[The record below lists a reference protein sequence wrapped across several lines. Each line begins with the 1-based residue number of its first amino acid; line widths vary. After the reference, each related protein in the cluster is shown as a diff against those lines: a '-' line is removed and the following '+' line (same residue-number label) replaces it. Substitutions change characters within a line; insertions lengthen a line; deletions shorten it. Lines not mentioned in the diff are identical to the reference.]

1 MPLRKKC
8 TMNVEIIRCCSSRY
22 YKIIIK
28 VFSTSVDEQASN
40 SVKSFAAA
48 PVQHQKLIKTHSC
61 VGRSINL
68 WHDQNLGVLVLLRQ
82 TVRCRQN
89 RTWKWRRR
97 RGEEERRK
105 KTVGCISKFSN
116 NSRN

>member
-1 MPLRKKC
+1 MSK
-8 TMNVEIIRCCSSRY
+8 
-22 YKIIIK
+22 
-28 VFSTSVDEQASN
+28 QANN

-48 PVQHQKLIKTHSC
+48 PVQHQKLLKTHSC

-82 TVRCRQN
+82 LGAEQN

-97 RGEEERRK
+97 RGEEERRQCAVLVSSP
-105 KTVGCISKFSN
+105 TTQETNHLFALLCFAFPPSKAN
-116 NSRN
+116 

>member
-1 MPLRKKC
+1 MSK
-8 TMNVEIIRCCSSRY
+8 
-22 YKIIIK
+22 
-28 VFSTSVDEQASN
+28 QANN

-82 TVRCRQN
+82 LGAEQN

-105 KTVGCISKFSN
+105 KKEDCAVLVSSPTTQEANHLFALLCFAFPPSKAN
-116 NSRN
+116 